1 MCMYCNIQLV
11 TNNIDSI
18 RKFVMYSRFG
28 YNRQICQG
36 IILYMH
42 STNILYARQNRL
54 FIKYINNKRC
64 LPLVGRVLLGGKIMV
79 QDYMFKIYSYT
90 LHQLYI
96 KSCKPK
102 LHIYNNRTK
111 CQYNYTCSIK
121 IHLNTSHIFV
131 LINILCTF
139 KIQ

>member
-1 MCMYCNIQLV
+1 MYCNIQLV
-11 TNNIDSI
+11 TNIIDSI
-18 RKFVMYSRFG
+18 RKFGMYCRYG

-36 IILYMH
+36 IILYMY
-42 STNILYARQNRL
+42 STNILYTRQNL

-64 LPLVGRVLLGGKIMV
+64 LPLVERVLLGDKIMV
-79 QDYMFKIYSYT
+79 PDYMFTIYSDT

-111 CQYNYTCSIK
+111 CQYKYTCNIT
-121 IHLNTSHIFV
+121 IHINTIHIFV